1 LEKRYKTRKRFT
13 FSYAALNSLFRGKLF
28 VIDVSSSPL
37 ELIYHPLCIAA
48 QSPFTRLRRKPRA
61 CPPGN
66 MAGLS
71 AGFVAGSAEECGG
84 ATRFR
89 VALHN
94 CLDFLPQKSNSHL
107 VCSGLGGTHERSPLH
122 EPGGIIMTKGRSV
135 NTGIATLGGV
145 QWLP

>member
-1 LEKRYKTRKRFT
+1 MGTPVLARRHRLWPTV
-13 FSYAALNSLFRGKLF
+13 SAVGPCYAGWKVGYAS
-28 VIDVSSSPL
+28 
-37 ELIYHPLCIAA
+37 
-48 QSPFTRLRRKPRA
+48 
-61 CPPGN
+61 
-66 MAGLS
+66 AGLS

-122 EPGGIIMTKGRSV
+122 EPGGIIMTRNGSA
-135 NTGIATLGGV
+135 NMGIATLGV
-145 QWLP
+145 VPWLP